1 MAQPAGALT
10 MEEAHRKILTKINK
24 INRFLQQCMTV
35 GSFRS
40 EQWAEADDL
49 QRTLAHRLPTL
60 KILWYAEPD
69 EVRFEDM
76 SDWFTVIEDE
86 VRTKPQGC
94 GGLRTSQ
101 GDEAPD

>member
-1 MAQPAGALT
+1 
-10 MEEAHRKILTKINK
+10 
-24 INRFLQQCMTV
+24 MTV

-49 QRTLAHRLPTL
+49 QRTLAHRLLTL

-76 SDWFTVIEDE
+76 SDWFTVIENE
-86 VRTKPQGC
+86 VRSKPQSC
-94 GGLRTSQ
+94 GGVRTSQ
-101 GDEAPD
+101 GDEASD